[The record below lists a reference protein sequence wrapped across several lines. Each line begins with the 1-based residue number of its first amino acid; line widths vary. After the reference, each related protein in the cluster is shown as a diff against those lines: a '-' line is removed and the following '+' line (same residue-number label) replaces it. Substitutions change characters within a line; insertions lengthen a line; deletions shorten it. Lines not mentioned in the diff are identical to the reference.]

1 LRIEKL
7 GNEDGDE
14 VVGITELHNSNNLT
28 QDELVRLA
36 TSMSGDSI
44 TIQLLNGLLI
54 SGLPHLLSAAQNA
67 INAQKGDYML
77 SRSLDVEI
85 IVFASTQRQIG
96 KALELLGVYDGLEE
110 IAVVIV
116 GNNVSIVKGAIQ
128 NLTEKIGQELVPP
141 FKPTNDRFERIKN
154 QFQIS
159 KEEIKAISDSNDVES
174 QLAAL
179 SRCIAS
185 RVSLVAFDS

>member
-1 LRIEKL
+1 MRIEKL

-36 TSMSGDSI
+36 TSMSSDSI

-96 KALELLGVYDGLEE
+96 KAIELLGVYDGLEE